1 MKLDIYKYMLLFFVL
16 VILMAFTA
24 CNKTEDTNY
33 TYAVL
38 SSNGVHYNTA
48 IDLYDSEGKILSS
61 KEIKYKGVTYGAFMD
76 KCKELNG
83 HVYYA
88 NPISENHMTNFIL
101 QFDKNNLNVKEIKSK
116 VSSPTVW
123 DVDTEFAYLAG
134 GNLNTFKLSKSSILD
149 DSESDIVKEFNGNA
163 ILMESDNLN
172 LYVLSIDNSD
182 KTNVHANIMII
193 KKDDLSLISEIKIDD
208 LMYSSDM
215 KLINDKLYVLK
226 SEDGKDKST
235 NNLVIVNLKNNEVQ
249 KIDLPFN
256 NLNEIHMKDNYLFIT
271 QGNQRRDPTD
281 KKIAKVNLNSLDFQE
296 FTIEIDSFVSYIK
309 DDNFII
315 SDGVKIQIYNC
326 NTFIKEKEILIKTNK
341 QFSSFYIN

>member
-1 MKLDIYKYMLLFFVL
+1 MKINKYIALLILL

-24 CNKTEDTNY
+24 CGQAEDKNY

-38 SSNGVHYNTA
+38 SSNGVHYNTS
-48 IDLYDSEGKILSS
+48 IDLYDNEGEFLSS

-76 KCKELNG
+76 KCKELDG
-83 HVYYA
+83 YVYYA
-88 NPISENHMTNFIL
+88 NPISEKHTNNFIL
-101 QFDKNNLNVKEIKSK
+101 QFDKNNLDVKEIKSK

-134 GNLNTFKLSKSSILD
+134 ENLDTFKLSKSSILD
-149 DSESDIVKEFNGNA
+149 NSESDIIKEFNGNA

-182 KTNVHANIMII
+182 KNTVHANIMII

-249 KIDLPFN
+249 KIELPFD
-256 NLNEIHMKDNYLFIT
+256 NLNEIHMKDDYLFIT

-281 KKIAKVNLNSLDFQE
+281 KKIAKINLNSLDIQQFI
-296 FTIEIDSFVSYIK
+296 IEIDSFVSYIK
-309 DDNFII
+309 DDNFIV
-315 SDGVKIQIYNC
+315 SDGIKIQIYNC
-326 NTFIKEKEILIKTNK
+326 NTFIKEKEISIKTNK